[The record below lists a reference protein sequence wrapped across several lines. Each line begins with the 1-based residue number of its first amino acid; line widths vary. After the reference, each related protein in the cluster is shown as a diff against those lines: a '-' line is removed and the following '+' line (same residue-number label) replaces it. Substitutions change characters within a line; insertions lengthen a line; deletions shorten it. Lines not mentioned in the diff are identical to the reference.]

1 MAFSMGG
8 NVVFIEEKHRN
19 YWLSCY
25 LDNELSAA
33 EQREVERLLLRHQHW
48 RQELALMK
56 RSNQCVDRVLRQL
69 KPLQHCRGTFAS
81 TSE

>member
-8 NVVFIEEKHRN
+8 DVVFIEEKDRN

-33 EQREVERLLLRHQHW
+33 EQREVERLLFRRPHW

-69 KPLQHCRGTFAS
+69 IPLRHSRCTFAS